1 MSLKREDVKHLADL
15 ARLEL
20 SEDETRMA
28 EKELDSI
35 LKYVDRLQKIDT
47 AEVEPYAMPSKSTG
61 WRKDEF
67 SACDEAATELILSN
81 FPERESGL
89 LSVPPVFETP
99 KK

>member
-1 MSLKREDVKHLADL
+1 MPLNREDVKYLADL

-20 SEDETRMA
+20 TEDETRTA

-47 AEVEPYAMPSKSTG
+47 AEVEPYAMPAKSIG
-61 WRKDEF
+61 WRKDES
-67 SACDEAATELILSN
+67 SACDEVTAELILSN
-81 FPERESGL
+81 FPERKSGL